1 MAGPGRA
8 VPDGTRS
15 LTWRTKDIMKDRVVG
30 SQWQL
35 MWRFGSIGNWKW
47 LWMLDMEVEVEC
59 GCGGCAARRR
69 QRRTTGDDHSQCI
82 RPT

>member
-47 LWMLDMEVEVEC
+47 LWMLDMEG
-59 GCGGCAARRR
+59 GCGVWICRGCAARRR
-69 QRRTTGDDHSQCI
+69 QEAEADDG
-82 RPT
+82 R

>member
-47 LWMLDMEVEVEC
+47 LWMLDMDS
-59 GCGGCAARRR
+59 G
-69 QRRTTGDDHSQCI
+69 
-82 RPT
+82 